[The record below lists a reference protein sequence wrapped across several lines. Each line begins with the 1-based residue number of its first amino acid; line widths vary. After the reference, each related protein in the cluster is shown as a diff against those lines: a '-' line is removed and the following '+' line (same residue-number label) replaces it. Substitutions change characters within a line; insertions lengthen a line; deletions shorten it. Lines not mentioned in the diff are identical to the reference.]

1 MDFLRSRFRNMKTFS
16 YHHFTDNGPDL
27 WSDYCLKKKKTLNS
41 VGFKGHTLSYVPWCT
56 CAGPGIPQWLG
67 WGHWSNMTFGKIY
80 GHTILPHTYIHKL
93 CWFVHVISYA
103 AKCALLAADFRPQNN
118 LLQNSQQ
125 LFFLC
130 FWWWVI
136 YFRIYICHVCTMG
149 RNSLLYSGC
158 ALSINPVPTRLCR
171 VIYYHGDKKYPFLA
185 SGNRVKYHQ
194 LPIANGTSFFVQ

>member
-27 WSDYCLKKKKTLNS
+27 WSDYCLRKKKTLNS
-41 VGFKGHTLSYVPWCT
+41 VGFKGHTLKLCAVVRMRRPWDST
-56 CAGPGIPQWLG
+56 VVGLSLG

-136 YFRIYICHVCTMG
+136 YFRIYIFVM
-149 RNSLLYSGC
+149 C
-158 ALSINPVPTRLCR
+158 AQWVEIVLFILVVVYL
-171 VIYYHGDKKYPFLA
+171 
-185 SGNRVKYHQ
+185 
-194 LPIANGTSFFVQ
+194 

>member
-1 MDFLRSRFRNMKTFS
+1 MDQIYGQIIVWR
-16 YHHFTDNGPDL
+16 
-27 WSDYCLKKKKTLNS
+27 KKKTLNS

-149 RNSLLYSGC
+149 RNSLVYSGC
-158 ALSINPVPTRLCR
+158 GLSINPVPAKLCW
-171 VIYYHGDKKYPFLA
+171 VIYYHGDKKYPCL
-185 SGNRVKYHQ
+185 
-194 LPIANGTSFFVQ
+194 